1 MESKVR
7 VRFAPSPTGEPH
19 VGNMRTAL
27 FNWLFARRYG
37 GKFIV
42 RVEDTDRGRYVEG
55 ALDAILDSLRW
66 LGLDWDEG
74 PGVDGPYGPYLQSQR
89 LQTYQETAQQLVGS
103 GDAYRCYC
111 SRERL
116 DQVRREQQSRK
127 STAGYDR
134 HCRDLSPQERG
145 EYESGGSSPVVRF
158 KMPLSGETSV
168 DDLVRGE
175 VSWQNELLDDF
186 VILKSDGYPTYHLA
200 NVIDDH
206 LMAVSHVFRAEEWL
220 PSTRVTSS
228 CTGPWTM
235 IRLDSPI
242 YR

>member
-116 DQVRREQQSRK
+116 DPGAPRAAEQEIHGWVRPTLSR
-127 STAGYDR
+127 S
-134 HCRDLSPQERG
+134 LS
-145 EYESGGSSPVVRF
+145 SGTWGV
-158 KMPLSGETSV
+158 
-168 DDLVRGE
+168 
-175 VSWQNELLDDF
+175 
-186 VILKSDGYPTYHLA
+186 
-200 NVIDDH
+200 
-206 LMAVSHVFRAEEWL
+206 
-220 PSTRVTSS
+220 
-228 CTGPWTM
+228 
-235 IRLDSPI
+235 
-242 YR
+242 